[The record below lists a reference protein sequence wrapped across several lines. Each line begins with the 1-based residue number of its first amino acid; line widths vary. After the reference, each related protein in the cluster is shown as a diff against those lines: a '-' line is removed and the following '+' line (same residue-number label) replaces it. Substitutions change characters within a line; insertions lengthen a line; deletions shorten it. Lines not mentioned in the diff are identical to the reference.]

1 MNEYN
6 KIITKINNDEFF
18 PIYILVGDENYFA
31 DNIIKLLTSKV
42 VNNDSKDFD
51 YFKFY
56 GNEISEDQVIDAAKR
71 FPLVGEYNF
80 VVLKDAKSVL
90 DNSDSK
96 NFDKLISYIESP
108 NLKTIL
114 VLSFINQS
122 LDKRKRIY
130 SLSKKNG
137 LAFESK
143 KIYDNQIFNWINEVA
158 LNKGIK
164 LHPKSI
170 QIIIDF
176 VGNNLSQIENE
187 LDKLKI
193 NSEKDDVIRPDEVES
208 IIGFSKEYNFFELTK
223 HIGKKNFSKTIEII
237 EYMSTN
243 SNKYPL
249 TLLISSVF
257 YFFNKLF
264 LYHSVENKRE
274 ASKIMGVNAYFIEEY
289 KLASPNYSMKDI
301 SKIFNYLLE
310 ADKRSK
316 GIDFDNTNYHAISS
330 ELIYKI
336 FKVD

>member
-6 KIITKINNDEFF
+6 KIIAKINNDEFF

-80 VVLKDAKSVL
+80 VVLKDAKSIL

-96 NFDKLISYIESP
+96 NFDKLTSYIESP

-223 HIGKKNFSKTIEII
+223 HIGKKNFTKTIEII

-274 ASKIMGVNAYFIEEY
+274 ASKIMGVNPYFIEEY

-310 ADKRSK
+310 ADKRAK
-316 GIDFDNTNYHAISS
+316 GIDFDSTNYHAISS

-336 FKVD
+336 FNSN

>member
-6 KIITKINNDEFF
+6 KIITKINNEDFF
-18 PIYILVGDENYFA
+18 PIYIMVGDENYFA
-31 DNIIKLLTSKV
+31 ENIIRLLTSKV
-42 VNNDSKDFD
+42 VTEDSKDFD

-56 GNEISEDQVIDAAKR
+56 GNEVDEDQVIDAAKR

-80 VVLKDAKSVL
+80 IVVKDAKSI
-90 DNSDSK
+90 SK
-96 NFDKLISYIESP
+96 NFDKLSSYIEAP
-108 NLKTIL
+108 NTKTIL

-130 SLSKKNG
+130 GLSKKNG

-143 KIYDNQIFNWINEVA
+143 KIYENKIFNWINEVA
-158 LNKGIK
+158 LEKKIK
-164 LHPKSI
+164 LHPMST

-176 VGNNLSQIENE
+176 IGNNLSQIENE

-193 NSEKDDVIRPDEVES
+193 NSKPQDIIRPDEVES

-223 HIGKKNFSKTIEII
+223 HIGKKNFTKTIEII

-243 SNKYPL
+243 SVKYPL
-249 TLLISSVF
+249 TLLISSIF

-274 ASKIMGVNAYFIEEY
+274 ASKIMGVNPYFIEEY

-316 GIDFDNTNYHAISS
+316 GIDFDNANYHAITSD
-330 ELIYKI
+330 LIYKI
-336 FKVD
+336 FNDN

>member
-6 KIITKINNDEFF
+6 KIIAKINNDEFF

-80 VVLKDAKSVL
+80 VVLKDAKSI
-90 DNSDSK
+90 SK
-96 NFDKLISYIESP
+96 NFDKLTSYVESP

-143 KIYDNQIFNWINEVA
+143 KIYDNQIFNWINEVS
-158 LNKGIK
+158 LNKRIK

-274 ASKIMGVNAYFIEEY
+274 ASKIMGVNPYFIEEY

-310 ADKRSK
+310 ADKRAK
-316 GIDFDNTNYHAISS
+316 GIDFDSTNYHAISS

-336 FKVD
+336 FNSN

>member
-1 MNEYN
+1 MSEYN
-6 KIITKINNDEFF
+6 KIITKINNEEFF
-18 PIYILVGDENYFA
+18 PIYVLVGDENYFA
-31 DNIIKLLTSKV
+31 DNIINLLTSKV
-42 VNNDSKDFD
+42 VNEDSKDFD

-56 GNEISEDQVIDAAKR
+56 GSEVNEDKVIDSAKR
-71 FPLVGEYNF
+71 FPLVGDYNF
-80 VVLKDAKSVL
+80 VVVKDAKSIY
-90 DNSDSK
+90 K
-96 NFDKLISYIESP
+96 NFDKLTNYIDSP

-130 SLSKKNG
+130 SLAKKNG
-137 LAFESK
+137 VVFESK
-143 KIYDNQIFNWINEVA
+143 SIYENQIFKWINDA
-158 LNKGIK
+158 AISKKIK
-164 LHPKSI
+164 LHPKSV

-176 VGNNLSQIENE
+176 IGNDLSQIENE

-193 NSEKDDVIRPDEVES
+193 NSKPEDIIRPDEVES

-223 HIGKKNFSKTIEII
+223 FIGKKNFTKTIEII

-243 SNKYPL
+243 SVKYPL
-249 TLLISSVF
+249 TLMISSIF

-264 LYHSVENKRE
+264 IYHSVENKRE
-274 ASKIMGVNAYFIEEY
+274 ASKIMGVNPYFIEEY

-301 SKIFNYLLE
+301 SKIFNHLLE

-336 FKVD
+336 FNRL

>member
-6 KIITKINNDEFF
+6 KIIAKINNDEFF

-31 DNIIKLLTSKV
+31 DNIIKLLASKV
-42 VNNDSKDFD
+42 VNDDSKDFD

-80 VVLKDAKSVL
+80 VVLKDAKAV
-90 DNSDSK
+90 SK
-96 NFDKLISYIESP
+96 NFDKLTSYIESP

-158 LNKGIK
+158 LNKRIR

-193 NSEKDDVIRPDEVES
+193 NSKPQDVIRPDEVES

-223 HIGKKNFSKTIEII
+223 HIGKKNFTKTIETI

-243 SNKYPL
+243 SLKYPIP
-249 TLLISSVF
+249 LLISSIF

-274 ASKIMGVNAYFIEEY
+274 ASKIMGVNPYFIEEY
-289 KLASPNYSMKDI
+289 KLASLNYSMKDI

-310 ADKRSK
+310 ADKRAK
-316 GIDFDNTNYHAISS
+316 GIDFDGTNYHAISS

-336 FKVD
+336 FNGN

>member
-42 VNNDSKDFD
+42 VTDDSKDFD

-71 FPLVGEYNF
+71 FPLVGEYNLI
-80 VVLKDAKSVL
+80 VLKDAK
-90 DNSDSK
+90 NISK
-96 NFDKLISYIESP
+96 NFDKLSSYIESP

-143 KIYDNQIFNWINEVA
+143 KIYDNQIFNWINEAA
-158 LNKGIK
+158 LNKKIN

-193 NSEKDDVIRPDEVES
+193 NSKPQDVIRPDEVES

-223 HIGKKNFSKTIEII
+223 HIGKRDFTKTIEII

-243 SNKYPL
+243 SVKYPL
-249 TLLISSVF
+249 TLLISSIF

-274 ASKIMGVNAYFIEEY
+274 ASKIMGVNPYFIEEY

-336 FKVD
+336 FNGN

>member
-80 VVLKDAKSVL
+80 VVLKDAKSIL

-96 NFDKLISYIESP
+96 NFDKLTSYIESP

-170 QIIIDF
+170 QIIVDF

-249 TLLISSVF
+249 TLMISSVF

-274 ASKIMGVNAYFIEEY
+274 ASKIMGVNPYFIEEY

-336 FKVD
+336 FNSN

>member
-6 KIITKINNDEFF
+6 KIIAKINNDEFF

-80 VVLKDAKSVL
+80 VVLKDAKSIL

-96 NFDKLISYIESP
+96 NFDKLTSYIESP

-264 LYHSVENKRE
+264 LYHSVENKRD
-274 ASKIMGVNAYFIEEY
+274 ASKIMGVNPYFIEEY
-289 KLASPNYSMKDI
+289 KLASHNYSMKDI

-310 ADKRSK
+310 ADKRAK
-316 GIDFDNTNYHAISS
+316 GIDFDSTNYHAISS

-336 FKVD
+336 FNSN

>member
-6 KIITKINNDEFF
+6 KIIAKINNDEFF

-80 VVLKDAKSVL
+80 VVLKDAKSI
-90 DNSDSK
+90 SK
-96 NFDKLISYIESP
+96 NFDKLTSYVESP

-143 KIYDNQIFNWINEVA
+143 KIYDNQIFNWINEVS
-158 LNKGIK
+158 LNKRIK

-274 ASKIMGVNAYFIEEY
+274 ASKIMGVDPYFIEEY

-310 ADKRSK
+310 ADKRAK

-336 FKVD
+336 FNSN

>member
-6 KIITKINNDEFF
+6 KIIAKINNDEFF

-80 VVLKDAKSVL
+80 VVLKDAKSIL

-96 NFDKLISYIESP
+96 NFDKLTSYVESP

-274 ASKIMGVNAYFIEEY
+274 ASKIMGVDPYFIEEY

-310 ADKRSK
+310 ADKRAK
-316 GIDFDNTNYHAISS
+316 GIDFDSTNYHAISS

-336 FKVD
+336 FNSN

>member
-1 MNEYN
+1 MN
-6 KIITKINNDEFF
+6 FF
-18 PIYILVGDENYFA
+18 IF
-31 DNIIKLLTSKV
+31 S
-42 VNNDSKDFD
+42 
-51 YFKFY
+51 
-56 GNEISEDQVIDAAKR
+56 
-71 FPLVGEYNF
+71 GEYNF
-80 VVLKDAKSVL
+80 IVLKDAK
-90 DNSDSK
+90 NISK
-96 NFDKLISYIESP
+96 NFDKLTSYIESP

-114 VLSFINQS
+114 VLYFINQS

-158 LNKGIK
+158 IKKKIK

-208 IIGFSKEYNFFELTK
+208 IIGFSKEYNFFELTN

-274 ASKIMGVNAYFIEEY
+274 ASKIMGVNPYFIEEY
-289 KLASPNYSMKDI
+289 KLASSNYSMKDI

-336 FKVD
+336 FNGN

>member
-6 KIITKINNDEFF
+6 KIIAKINNDEFF

-80 VVLKDAKSVL
+80 VVLKDAKSI
-90 DNSDSK
+90 SK
-96 NFDKLISYIESP
+96 NFDKLTSYVESP

-143 KIYDNQIFNWINEVA
+143 KIYDNQIFNWINEVS
-158 LNKGIK
+158 LNKRIK

-249 TLLISSVF
+249 TVLISSVF

-274 ASKIMGVNAYFIEEY
+274 ASKIMGVNPYFIEEY

-310 ADKRSK
+310 ADKRAK
-316 GIDFDNTNYHAISS
+316 GIDFDSTNYHAISS

-336 FKVD
+336 FNSN

>member
-42 VNNDSKDFD
+42 VTDDSKDFD

-71 FPLVGEYNF
+71 FPLVGEYNLI
-80 VVLKDAKSVL
+80 VLKDAK
-90 DNSDSK
+90 NISK
-96 NFDKLISYIESP
+96 NFDKLTSYIESP

-114 VLSFINQS
+114 VLYFINQS

-143 KIYDNQIFNWINEVA
+143 KIYDNQIFNWINEAA
-158 LNKGIK
+158 LNKKIN

-193 NSEKDDVIRPDEVES
+193 NSKPQDVIRPDEVES

-223 HIGKKNFSKTIEII
+223 HIGKRDFTKTIEII

-243 SNKYPL
+243 SVKYPL
-249 TLLISSVF
+249 TLLISSIF

-264 LYHSVENKRE
+264 LYHSIENKRE
-274 ASKIMGVNAYFIEEY
+274 ASKIMGVNPYFIEEY

-336 FKVD
+336 FNGN

>member
-6 KIITKINNDEFF
+6 KIIAKINNDEFF

-31 DNIIKLLTSKV
+31 DNIIKLLTSKI

-80 VVLKDAKSVL
+80 VVLKDAKSI
-90 DNSDSK
+90 SK
-96 NFDKLISYIESP
+96 NFDKLTSYVESP

-143 KIYDNQIFNWINEVA
+143 KIYDNQIFNWINEVS
-158 LNKGIK
+158 LNKRIK
-164 LHPKSI
+164 LHPTSI

-274 ASKIMGVNAYFIEEY
+274 ASKIMGVNPYFIEEY

>member
-42 VNNDSKDFD
+42 VTDDSKDFD

-71 FPLVGEYNF
+71 FPLVGEYNLI
-80 VVLKDAKSVL
+80 VLKDAK
-90 DNSDSK
+90 NISK
-96 NFDKLISYIESP
+96 NFDKLTSYIESP

-143 KIYDNQIFNWINEVA
+143 KIYDNQIFNWINEAA
-158 LNKGIK
+158 LNKKIN

-193 NSEKDDVIRPDEVES
+193 NSKPQDVIRPDEVES

-223 HIGKKNFSKTIEII
+223 HIGKRDFTKTIEII

-243 SNKYPL
+243 SVKYPL
-249 TLLISSVF
+249 TLLISSIF

-264 LYHSVENKRE
+264 LYHSIENKRE
-274 ASKIMGVNAYFIEEY
+274 ASKIMGVNPYFIEEY

-316 GIDFDNTNYHAISS
+316 GIDFDNTNYHAISL

-336 FKVD
+336 FNGN

>member
-6 KIITKINNDEFF
+6 KIIAKINNDEFF

-31 DNIIKLLTSKV
+31 DNIIKLLASKV
-42 VNNDSKDFD
+42 VNDDSKDFD

-80 VVLKDAKSVL
+80 VVLKDAKSV
-90 DNSDSK
+90 SK
-96 NFDKLISYIESP
+96 NFDKLTSYIESP

-158 LNKGIK
+158 LNKRIK

-193 NSEKDDVIRPDEVES
+193 NSKPQDVIRPDEVES

-223 HIGKKNFSKTIEII
+223 HIGKKNFTKTIETI

-243 SNKYPL
+243 SLKYPIP
-249 TLLISSVF
+249 LLISSIF

-274 ASKIMGVNAYFIEEY
+274 ASKIMGVNPYFIEEY
-289 KLASPNYSMKDI
+289 KLASLNYSMKDI

-310 ADKRSK
+310 ADKRAK
-316 GIDFDNTNYHAISS
+316 GIDFDGTNYHAISS
-330 ELIYKI
+330 ELIY
-336 FKVD
+336 

>member
-6 KIITKINNDEFF
+6 KIIAKINNDQFF

-80 VVLKDAKSVL
+80 VVLKDAKSI
-90 DNSDSK
+90 SK
-96 NFDKLISYIESP
+96 NFDKLTSYIESP

-137 LAFESK
+137 LAFESE

-158 LNKGIK
+158 IEKKIK

-208 IIGFSKEYNFFELTK
+208 IIGFSKEYNFFELTN

-274 ASKIMGVNAYFIEEY
+274 ASKIMGVNPYFIEEY
-289 KLASPNYSMKDI
+289 KLASSNYSMKDI
-301 SKIFNYLLE
+301 SKIITAQLNYQM
-310 ADKRSK
+310 
-316 GIDFDNTNYHAISS
+316 N
-330 ELIYKI
+330 
-336 FKVD
+336 

>member
-80 VVLKDAKSVL
+80 VVLKDAKSI
-90 DNSDSK
+90 SK
-96 NFDKLISYIESP
+96 NFDKLTSYVESP

-143 KIYDNQIFNWINEVA
+143 KIYDNQIFNWINEVS
-158 LNKGIK
+158 LNKRIK

-223 HIGKKNFSKTIEII
+223 HIGMKNFSKTIEII

-274 ASKIMGVNAYFIEEY
+274 ASKIMGVNPYFIEEY

-336 FKVD
+336 FNSN

>member
-31 DNIIKLLTSKV
+31 DNIIKLLASKV
-42 VNNDSKDFD
+42 VTDNSKDFD

-71 FPLVGEYNF
+71 FPLVGEYNLI
-80 VVLKDAKSVL
+80 VLKDAK
-90 DNSDSK
+90 NISK
-96 NFDKLISYIESP
+96 NFDKLTSYIESP

-143 KIYDNQIFNWINEVA
+143 KIYDNQIFNWINEAA
-158 LNKGIK
+158 LNKKIN

-193 NSEKDDVIRPDEVES
+193 NSKPQDVIRPDEVES
-208 IIGFSKEYNFFELTK
+208 IIGVSKEYNFFVLTK
-223 HIGKKNFSKTIEII
+223 HIGKRDFTKTIEII

-243 SNKYPL
+243 SVKYPL
-249 TLLISSVF
+249 TLLISSIF

-274 ASKIMGVNAYFIEEY
+274 ASKIMGVNPYFIEEY

-336 FKVD
+336 FNGN

>member
-6 KIITKINNDEFF
+6 KIIAKINNDEFF

-80 VVLKDAKSVL
+80 VVLKDAKSI
-90 DNSDSK
+90 SK
-96 NFDKLISYIESP
+96 NFDKLTSYVESP

-143 KIYDNQIFNWINEVA
+143 KIYDNQIFNWINEVS
-158 LNKGIK
+158 LNKRIK

-274 ASKIMGVNAYFIEEY
+274 ASKIMGVNPYFIEEY

-310 ADKRSK
+310 ADKRAK
-316 GIDFDNTNYHAISS
+316 GIDFDSTNYHAISS

>member
-6 KIITKINNDEFF
+6 KIIAKINNDEFF

-80 VVLKDAKSVL
+80 VVLKDAKSI
-90 DNSDSK
+90 SK
-96 NFDKLISYIESP
+96 NFDKLTSYVESP

-143 KIYDNQIFNWINEVA
+143 KIYDNQIFNWINEVS
-158 LNKGIK
+158 LNKRIK

-274 ASKIMGVNAYFIEEY
+274 ASKIMGVNPYFIEEY

-336 FKVD
+336 FNSN

>member
-6 KIITKINNDEFF
+6 KIIAKINNDEFF

-80 VVLKDAKSVL
+80 VVLKNAKSIL
-90 DNSDSK
+90 DNSGSK
-96 NFDKLISYIESP
+96 NFDKLTSYIESP

-274 ASKIMGVNAYFIEEY
+274 ASKIMGVNPYFIEEY

-310 ADKRSK
+310 ADKRAK
-316 GIDFDNTNYHAISS
+316 GIDFDSTNYHAISS

-336 FKVD
+336 FNSN

>member
-6 KIITKINNDEFF
+6 KIIAKINNDEFF

-80 VVLKDAKSVL
+80 VVLKDAKSI
-90 DNSDSK
+90 SK
-96 NFDKLISYIESP
+96 NFDKLTSYVESP

-143 KIYDNQIFNWINEVA
+143 KIYDNQIFNWINEVS
-158 LNKGIK
+158 LNKRIK

-243 SNKYPL
+243 SNKYRL

-274 ASKIMGVNAYFIEEY
+274 ASKIMGVDPYFIEEY

-310 ADKRSK
+310 ADKRAK

-336 FKVD
+336 FNSN

>member
-6 KIITKINNDEFF
+6 KIIAKINNDEFF

-80 VVLKDAKSVL
+80 VVLKDAKSI
-90 DNSDSK
+90 SK
-96 NFDKLISYIESP
+96 NFDKLTSYVESP

-158 LNKGIK
+158 LNMAIKYAAIDAAATGIFLAGAK
-164 LHPKSI
+164 LILPTILGKSS
-170 QIIIDF
+170 
-176 VGNNLSQIENE
+176 LST
-187 LDKLKI
+187 
-193 NSEKDDVIRPDEVES
+193 S
-208 IIGFSKEYNFFELTK
+208 
-223 HIGKKNFSKTIEII
+223 TI
-237 EYMSTN
+237 
-243 SNKYPL
+243 KQ
-249 TLLISSVF
+249 
-257 YFFNKLF
+257 
-264 LYHSVENKRE
+264 
-274 ASKIMGVNAYFIEEY
+274 FIETEG
-289 KLASPNYSMKDI
+289 KVNKGLFTEVNKVKAMIK
-301 SKIFNYLLE
+301 KEFN
-310 ADKRSK
+310 
-316 GIDFDNTNYHAISS
+316 FTQ
-330 ELIYKI
+330 
-336 FKVD
+336 FP

>member
-42 VNNDSKDFD
+42 VTDDSKDFD

-71 FPLVGEYNF
+71 FPLVGEYNLI
-80 VVLKDAKSVL
+80 VLKDAK
-90 DNSDSK
+90 NISK
-96 NFDKLISYIESP
+96 NFDKLTSYIESP

-143 KIYDNQIFNWINEVA
+143 KIYDNQIFNWINEAA
-158 LNKGIK
+158 LNKKIN

-193 NSEKDDVIRPDEVES
+193 NSKPQDVIRPDEVES

-223 HIGKKNFSKTIEII
+223 HIGKRDFTKTIEII

-243 SNKYPL
+243 SVKYPL
-249 TLLISSVF
+249 TLMISSIF

-264 LYHSVENKRE
+264 IYHSVENKRE
-274 ASKIMGVNAYFIEEY
+274 ASKIMGVNPYFIEEY

-336 FKVD
+336 FNAYI

>member
-6 KIITKINNDEFF
+6 KIIAKINNDEFF

-80 VVLKDAKSVL
+80 VVLKDAKSIL

-96 NFDKLISYIESP
+96 NFDKLTSYIESP

-143 KIYDNQIFNWINEVA
+143 KIYDNQIFNWINEVS
-158 LNKGIK
+158 LNKRIK

-274 ASKIMGVNAYFIEEY
+274 ASKIMGVNPYFIEEY

-336 FKVD
+336 FNSN

>member
-42 VNNDSKDFD
+42 VTDDSKDFD

-71 FPLVGEYNF
+71 FPLVGEYNLI
-80 VVLKDAKSVL
+80 VLKDAK
-90 DNSDSK
+90 NISK
-96 NFDKLISYIESP
+96 NFDKLTSYIESP

-143 KIYDNQIFNWINEVA
+143 KIYDNQIFNWINEAA
-158 LNKGIK
+158 LNKQIN

-193 NSEKDDVIRPDEVES
+193 NSKPQDVIRPDEVES

-223 HIGKKNFSKTIEII
+223 HIGKRDFTKTIEII

-243 SNKYPL
+243 SVKYPL
-249 TLLISSVF
+249 TLLISSIF
-257 YFFNKLF
+257 YFFTKLF
-264 LYHSVENKRE
+264 LYHSIENKRE
-274 ASKIMGVNAYFIEEY
+274 ASKIMGVNPYFIEEY

-336 FKVD
+336 FNGN

>member
-1 MNEYN
+1 MSEYK
-6 KIITKINNDEFF
+6 KIIAKINNEEFF

-31 DNIIKLLTSKV
+31 DNIIKSLTSKLV
-42 VNNDSKDFD
+42 TEDSKDFD

-56 GNEISEDQVIDAAKR
+56 GDEVNEDQVIDAAKR
-71 FPLVGEYNF
+71 FPLVGDYNF
-80 VVLKDAKSVL
+80 IVVKDAKSI
-90 DNSDSK
+90 SK
-96 NFDKLISYIESP
+96 NFDKLLNYIESP
-108 NLKTIL
+108 NEKTIL

-143 KIYDNQIFNWINEVA
+143 KIYDNQIFNWINEAA
-158 LNKGIK
+158 LNKKIN

-193 NSEKDDVIRPDEVES
+193 NSKPQDVIRPDEVES

-223 HIGKKNFSKTIEII
+223 HIGKRDFTKTIEII

-243 SNKYPL
+243 SVKYPL
-249 TLLISSVF
+249 TLLISSIF

-264 LYHSVENKRE
+264 LYHSIENKRE
-274 ASKIMGVNAYFIEEY
+274 ASKIMGVNPYFIEEY

-336 FKVD
+336 FNGN

>member
-42 VNNDSKDFD
+42 VTDDSKDFD

-71 FPLVGEYNF
+71 FPLVGEYNLI
-80 VVLKDAKSVL
+80 VLKDAK
-90 DNSDSK
+90 NISK
-96 NFDKLISYIESP
+96 NFDNLTSYIESP

-143 KIYDNQIFNWINEVA
+143 KIYDNQIFNWINEAA
-158 LNKGIK
+158 LNKKIN

-193 NSEKDDVIRPDEVES
+193 NSKPQDVIRPDEVES

-223 HIGKKNFSKTIEII
+223 HIGKRDFTKTIEII

-243 SNKYPL
+243 SVKYPL
-249 TLLISSVF
+249 TLLISSIF

-264 LYHSVENKRE
+264 LYHSIENKRE
-274 ASKIMGVNAYFIEEY
+274 ASKIMGVNPYFIEEY

-336 FKVD
+336 FNGN

>member
-1 MNEYN
+1 MSEYN
-6 KIITKINNDEFF
+6 KIITKINNEEFF
-18 PIYILVGDENYFA
+18 PIYVLVGDENYFA
-31 DNIIKLLTSKV
+31 DNIINLLTSKV
-42 VNNDSKDFD
+42 VNEDSKDFD

-56 GNEISEDQVIDAAKR
+56 GSEVNEDKVIDSAKR
-71 FPLVGEYNF
+71 FPLVGDYNF
-80 VVLKDAKSVL
+80 VVVKDAKSI
-90 DNSDSK
+90 SK
-96 NFDKLISYIESP
+96 NFDKLTNYIDSP
-108 NLKTIL
+108 NVKTIL

-130 SLSKKNG
+130 SLAKKNG
-137 LAFESK
+137 VVFESK
-143 KIYDNQIFNWINEVA
+143 SIYENQIFKWINDA
-158 LNKGIK
+158 AISKKIK
-164 LHPKSI
+164 LHPKSV

-176 VGNNLSQIENE
+176 IGNDLSQIENE

-193 NSEKDDVIRPDEVES
+193 NSKPEDIIRPDEVET

-223 HIGKKNFSKTIEII
+223 FIGKKNFTKTIEII

-243 SNKYPL
+243 SVKYPL
-249 TLLISSVF
+249 TLMISSIF

-264 LYHSVENKRE
+264 IYHSVENKRE
-274 ASKIMGVNAYFIEEY
+274 ASKIMGVNPYFIEEY

-301 SKIFNYLLE
+301 SKIFNHLLE

-336 FKVD
+336 FNRL

>member
-42 VNNDSKDFD
+42 VNDDSKDFD

-193 NSEKDDVIRPDEVES
+193 NSEKDNVIRPYEVES

-249 TLLISSVF
+249 TLLISSIF

-274 ASKIMGVNAYFIEEY
+274 ASKIMGVNPYFIEEY

-310 ADKRSK
+310 ADKRAK
-316 GIDFDNTNYHAISS
+316 GIDFDSTNYHAISS

-336 FKVD
+336 FNSN

>member
-6 KIITKINNDEFF
+6 KIIAKINNDEFF

-71 FPLVGEYNF
+71 FPLDGEYNF
-80 VVLKDAKSVL
+80 VVLKDAKSI
-90 DNSDSK
+90 SK
-96 NFDKLISYIESP
+96 NFDKLTSYVESP

-143 KIYDNQIFNWINEVA
+143 KIYDNQIFNWINEVS
-158 LNKGIK
+158 LNKRIK

-274 ASKIMGVNAYFIEEY
+274 ASKIMGVNPYFIEEY
-289 KLASPNYSMKDI
+289 KLASPNYSIKDI

-310 ADKRSK
+310 ADKRAK
-316 GIDFDNTNYHAISS
+316 GIDFDSTNYHAISS

-336 FKVD
+336 FNSN

>member
-6 KIITKINNDEFF
+6 KIIAKINNDEFF

-80 VVLKDAKSVL
+80 VVLKDAKSI
-90 DNSDSK
+90 SK
-96 NFDKLISYIESP
+96 NFDKLTSYVESP

-143 KIYDNQIFNWINEVA
+143 KIYDNQIFNWINEVS
-158 LNKGIK
+158 LNKRIK

-274 ASKIMGVNAYFIEEY
+274 ASKIMGVDPYFIEEY